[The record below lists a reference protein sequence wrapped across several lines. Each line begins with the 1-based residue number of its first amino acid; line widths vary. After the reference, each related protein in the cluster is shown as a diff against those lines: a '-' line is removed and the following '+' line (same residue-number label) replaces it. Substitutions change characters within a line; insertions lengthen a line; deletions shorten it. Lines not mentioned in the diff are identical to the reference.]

1 MSKLI
6 IHKDKVYRTIESPF
20 YNGYEPVDISE
31 DEPTLAWKGGKIPIA
46 VWHEVLSFFKWSYD
60 ETKSET
66 QVRLLYHPEK
76 NHWVAWA
83 FPQEHGTGMTA
94 KEIDGE
100 EKDKQR
106 SKFSGYTACGTV
118 HHHCSS
124 GAFQSSVDHKNEIN
138 QDGIHLTVGHMDKDE
153 YDLDARVC
161 RKGVMY
167 GCNLGEW
174 FDYPDEW
181 NGVIPAK
188 YISPALEEQ
197 LITPPLESSF
207 PLEWKSN
214 LIKVKRNPVY
224 NNPYSGGYS
233 YQSNHPA
240 GAGYRRAN
248 NNPHVYDSQTD
259 LNLPVEYTDKEKM
272 DAVRKFVAIATD
284 EKEPIHFSIDELQ
297 AAYIYAAYP
306 EFLGQF
312 SELINKYDIGEQE
325 LGDMIDEIENQRLDD
340 EELELDKKYNNTEP
354 INHWNINDQY

>member
-1 MSKLI
+1 MNKLI
-6 IHKDKVYRTIESPF
+6 IHKDKVYKAIESPF

-76 NHWVAWA
+76 NQWVAWA

-106 SKFSGYTACGTV
+106 SKFAGYTACGTV
-118 HHHCSS
+118 HHHCSA
-124 GAFQSSVDHKNEIN
+124 GAFQSSVDHNNEIN

-174 FDYPDEW
+174 FDYPDKW

-197 LITPPLESSF
+197 LVTPPSESSF
-207 PLEWKSN
+207 PDEWKSN
-214 LIKVKRNPVY
+214 LIKVQRNPVT
-224 NNPYSGGYS
+224 NYS
-233 YQSNHPA
+233 YSHNRRGRVGFQNSYSNTTPWL
-240 GAGYRRAN
+240 N
-248 NNPHVYDSQTD
+248 SQTNLD
-259 LNLPVEYTDKEKM
+259 LPIDYTDKEKM
-272 DAVRKFVAIATD
+272 DAVREFVAIATD
-284 EKEPIHFSIDELQ
+284 EKEPMHFSIDELQ
-297 AAYIYAAYP
+297 GAYIYAACP
-306 EFLGQF
+306 EFLDQF
-312 SELINKYDIGEQE
+312 SKLITKFDISEQE

-340 EELELDKKYNNTEP
+340 EALELDKKYNNNEP
-354 INHWNINDQY
+354 INHWSINDQY